1 MEATV
6 TTPPFAA
13 RPMIPGP
20 TRALGRLLR
29 SAPAFELHNPDA
41 PDRTALEAY
50 IAAQFARAYDARIS
64 EYLPLLLSMQCRNR
78 YSAVAGLRRASDSR
92 LFVEQYLD
100 ESIEQALSACVDH
113 PITRA
118 DLVQIRNLVATHRGG
133 CQMLFV
139 LMAAMTHR
147 AGIGWAVFSATR
159 QVRRLISK
167 LDFAAVPLG
176 AADPARLGDSTRLW
190 GRYYDTEPELVAID
204 VATSI
209 GRLEQSTLPAAVLAL
224 YRDRIDQLAC
234 VTRAAALQ

>member
-6 TTPPFAA
+6 TTPPFTA
-13 RPMIPGP
+13 RPVIPGP
-20 TRALGRLLR
+20 TKALGRLLC
-29 SAPAFELHNPDA
+29 SAPAFELHGPDA

-50 IAAQFARAYDARIS
+50 IAAQFALVYDARVS
-64 EYLPLLLSMQCRNR
+64 EYLPLLLSMQCQNR
-78 YSAVAGLRRASDSR
+78 YSAVAGLRRASTGR

-100 ESIEQALSACVDH
+100 EPIEQALSARVDQ
-113 PITRA
+113 PTARA
-118 DLVQIRNLVATHRGG
+118 DIVEIGNLVATHRGA

-147 AGIGWAVFSATR
+147 AGVGWAVFSATR
-159 QVRRLISK
+159 QVRRLIAK

-176 AADPARLGDSTRLW
+176 PADPPRLGDATPLW
-190 GRYYDTEPELVAID
+190 GRYYDTKPELVVID

-224 YRDRIDQLAC
+224 YRNRIDQLAC
-234 VTRAAALQ
+234 ATRVAALQ